1 MGGLAACTEDA
12 QRAHACQSKFCFI
25 SIFEFATLSFSRWI
39 FASSRCNVTRAYK
52 FRISNEWRAI
62 TPTLALVGSLYLLL
76 PLQKKR
82 PLVCVGC
89 SKAAWKNE
97 GMRLRAREQ

>member
-1 MGGLAACTEDA
+1 MGGLAARTEHA
-12 QRAHACQSKFCFI
+12 QRAGGAHACQSKFCFI

-52 FRISNEWRAI
+52 VRISNEWRAR
-62 TPTLALVGSLYLLL
+62 TPTLALVGSPYLLL

-89 SKAAWKNE
+89 SKAVWKNE
-97 GMRLRAREQ
+97 